1 MNDYD
6 LKGGV
11 RKPGWFNI
19 EILFSTFEGFKA
31 AEPAFRAAGYTV
43 EMCDEVDEYS
53 DHTFGIIS
61 KPAGA
66 ATIDELF
73 HEAEVLANQLGGEA
87 DSGRIEGATPYKPG
101 AN

>member
-19 EILFSTFEGFKA
+19 EILFPTFEAFKA
-31 AEPAFRAAGYTV
+31 AEPAFRAAGYIV
-43 EMCDEVDEYS
+43 EMCDEVVDEYPG
-53 DHTFGIIS
+53 HTFGIIS

-73 HEAEVLANQLGGEA
+73 DQAMTLANQLGGEA
-87 DSGRIEGATPYKPG
+87 DVGRIEHG
-101 AN
+101 